1 MLVVTFLSLTI
12 GFCEEGMFRFY
23 IYEKFDCEKNGEM
36 IKAFIIS
43 VVMFALL
50 HMVNVAQGMTLMDA
64 WIQSVATINAGI
76 IFSVSFSSDN
86 IFVLIVL

>member
-1 MLVVTFLSLTI
+1 MK
-12 GFCEEGMFRFY
+12 
-23 IYEKFDCEKNGEM
+23 KFDCEKNGEM

-64 WIQSVATINAGI
+64 WI
-76 IFSVSFSSDN
+76 
-86 IFVLIVL
+86 